1 VLLNFG
7 DVPSFFVCV
16 IAQLLVVLSER
27 GLPLYGC
34 SCYSHCMLHVL
45 IVAVCVEIVLTE
57 GVPHLDVLSTPMAFV
72 EVRASIDDASS
83 LQTGKVMH

>member
-1 VLLNFG
+1 
-7 DVPSFFVCV
+7 
-16 IAQLLVVLSER
+16 
-27 GLPLYGC
+27 
-34 SCYSHCMLHVL
+34 MLHVL

-57 GVPHLDVLSTPMAFV
+57 GVPHLDVLSTPIAFV